1 MIWHVGVI
9 CAMESLKQG
18 GRIRAALSAVARE
31 GLLMSC
37 PLNRVPNREHFR
49 GNSRSS
55 VEGRLWQRAL
65 KTDFMN
71 RLLCL

>member
-18 GRIRAALSAVARE
+18 GRIRAALSVVARE

-37 PLNRVPNREHFR
+37 PLNRVPNGTFQGEQQEL
-49 GNSRSS
+49 SR
-55 VEGRLWQRAL
+55 R
-65 KTDFMN
+65 KTLAKSTKN
-71 RLLCL
+71 